1 MNNPPVENESG
12 TSSGAQPPPAGGCD
26 RPPPKGPPG
35 GGHDVAVVG
44 VRVHDQVRVTQ
55 YNSGER
61 DFEMGQM
68 IVLEGDRL
76 EIGEVAQPTTRAR
89 KMCAIGCMKRALRV
103 ATEDDLKEFTKRA
116 RLEDEAHAY
125 CQDLIRRRRMP
136 MKLVQAQCVDE
147 SRKITFSFTADGRVD
162 FRELVRELARRFRS
176 RIEMRQIGVRD
187 EARTLGGY
195 GDCGKALCCS
205 TFLKGFSPIS
215 IKMARAQNLSLNPSK
230 ISGMCG
236 RLKCCLRYEYTP
248 AGGDAAGPP
257 EDEVLPPAPP
267 EQGSAPPL
275 G

>member
-1 MNNPPVENESG
+1 MDSPPPKNELG
-12 TSSGAQPPPAGGCD
+12 TSSSGPKPPAGGCD
-26 RPPPKGPPG
+26 LPPSQERSN
-35 GGHDVAVVG
+35 GGHEVSVVG
-44 VRVHDQVRVTQ
+44 IRMQGQVRVTQ
-55 YNSGER
+55 YNSR
-61 DFEMGQM
+61 DHDFEMGQM
-68 IVLEGDRL
+68 VVVEGNQL
-76 EIGEVAQPTTRAR
+76 EIGEVAQPTTHAR
-89 KMCAIGCMKRALRV
+89 KMCGIGCMKRALRV
-103 ATEDDLKEFTKRA
+103 ATEEDLKQFTKRT

-136 MKLVQAQCVDE
+136 MKLVQAQRVDE

-162 FRELVRELARRFRS
+162 FRDMVRELARRFRS

-205 TFLKGFSPIS
+205 TFLKEFSPIS

-248 AGGDAAGPP
+248 AGGDAAVPP
-257 EDEVLPPAPP
+257 EDEVLPPGP
-267 EQGSAPPL
+267 
-275 G
+275 

>member
-1 MNNPPVENESG
+1 MDSPPPENEPG
-12 TSSGAQPPPAGGCD
+12 TSSSGPKPPAGGCD
-26 RPPPKGPPG
+26 LPPSQERSN
-35 GGHDVAVVG
+35 GGHEVSVVG
-44 VRVHDQVRVTQ
+44 IRMQGQVRVTQ
-55 YNSGER
+55 YNSSDH

-68 IVLEGDRL
+68 VVVEGNQL
-76 EIGEVAQPTTRAR
+76 EIGEVAQPTTHAR
-89 KMCAIGCMKRALRV
+89 KMCGIGCMKRALRV
-103 ATEDDLKEFTKRA
+103 ATEEDLKQFTKRT

-136 MKLVQAQCVDE
+136 MKLVQAQRVDE

-162 FRELVRELARRFRS
+162 FRDMVRELARRFRS

-205 TFLKGFSPIS
+205 TFLKEFSPIS

-248 AGGDAAGPP
+248 AGGDAAVPP
-257 EDEVLPPAPP
+257 EDEVLPPGP
-267 EQGSAPPL
+267 
-275 G
+275 